1 MFCKNL
7 GKGQE
12 YKIYSRYTKAKC
24 QKRGIKMP
32 NFTKKHYNRIAY
44 ILGISKNKK
53 EIIEE
58 MVAFFKND
66 NPNFDEKRF
75 RDAIKIHENL

>member
-1 MFCKNL
+1 
-7 GKGQE
+7 
-12 YKIYSRYTKAKC
+12 
-24 QKRGIKMP
+24 MP

-58 MVAFFKND
+58 MVTFFKND